1 MMLFDTIR
9 GISGERRGAR
19 RGFGTYLARLSEWAL
34 ILVAVCGVLGLSS
47 TEVQA
52 QTCYAVAGVNNWE
65 DSSTWSGTPGGS
77 GGTCNDGDNG
87 YPDAADENAVVDGAS
102 GFTAVEITVDSSPS
116 QLSVGFVDIIG
127 NGNTAVIR
135 VDGAAA
141 DVREFQVTDLS
152 ILDADA
158 TLNLTQVPAE
168 VRLLV
173 SGDIQNQG
181 DFRPGSAE
189 VSFNGGG
196 AFQNISG
203 SFSDGGA
210 ADNDSFADFEVQ
222 SAARVNPNDLVQ
234 VLGNMN
240 ILGQYGQG
248 VSEPDTLVFGGAD
261 FAVTPSG
268 SFFSAQIKFNN
279 SNNTTASGEV
289 FADVLI
295 TNGTLVQLSNNFE
308 INGLL
313 TIDTNDELQIL
324 TGGSLTLNDDF
335 VNNGTFSPGTQS
347 VEFSGGTNDGGG
359 DPSETTCTGTKT
371 SDDDCE
377 QDIRGSG
384 TLNFGPVDIDGT
396 NTRAVVSQGNQN
408 PDTPVVSTLVIDPG
422 NDDTNTSFVLDDTDL
437 EVRGD
442 LTNNGTFV
450 AGGKRIFFNGGV
462 SQTITSSTG
471 ITFFE
476 LEINNTNSQGVQVAP
491 GADIEVA
498 NQLEIIQGGLTF
510 QAGTPDTELR
520 INNELRMTGSTLE
533 TANADV
539 ILVSSGPTEGYV
551 SYVDEGDDGTLDGS
565 IVGDVIKQREL
576 DGTENWYFLTSPA
589 GTSTNDTFDDL
600 LRQGRT
606 GTNSLWLQ
614 GFTGANAETSNPAV
628 SNVRL
633 YDDSQATTDDDAGWV
648 SINSASDEMESGR
661 GYAVFV
667 FSNDDFSGPPEG
679 FEKLIDSDVEPLFAS
694 SFDFGSLIS
703 VTDNDPN
710 GTSGVVDENEGWQAL
725 GNPYL
730 ATLEFGQMTRTN
742 LDDVV
747 YVYDPQN
754 DGYAAFSI
762 STGSGTGAF
771 FDFDDGNIAPQQ
783 AFLVKATD
791 GTSTGATFD
800 LDIDDITNVQADT
813 SDFFVKST
821 TELPPLVTFRVEA
834 DEARAE
840 TQVAFVRDAEFG
852 KDPGDAYA
860 LQKFARFDQRPS
872 VSLYTTLDDGTGI
885 DINAL
890 PYGVTDEV
898 VIPMAATAIGCE
910 NGAPFSSTATLTWP
924 EVRSMPDTVG
934 LAIRDTHTDELVDL
948 RTQDEY
954 TFEITSTEACSQSTL
969 RKSDGASMLAAPPA
983 PRVVK
988 HSTAKSGSGP
998 RFEFIVTPNGA
1009 LPVELSGFTVA
1020 ADGDDAALLEWSTLS
1035 ETNNAGFYVEQ
1046 KVDGRFQSVSSLIE
1060 GAGTTTEQQSYRYR
1074 VEDLEQGTTH
1084 TFRLRQVDVDGAKT
1098 YSEPVDVKIGIQEA
1112 YQLEA
1117 YPNPVANGEQ
1127 PTVRFAVDES
1137 QPVTIEL
1144 YNTLGQRVRTLY
1156 KDTPRVTGEFQNV
1169 NLDVNGLASGVYF
1182 IRMRGESFATTQK
1195 LVVVR

>member
-1 MMLFDTIR
+1 M
-9 GISGERRGAR
+9 
-19 RGFGTYLARLSEWAL
+19 
-34 ILVAVCGVLGLSS
+34 LVAVCGFLAIGS
-47 TEVQA
+47 TSAQA
-52 QTCYAVAGVNNWE
+52 QTCYAVAGVVDWE
-65 DSSTWSGTPGGS
+65 DSNSWSGTPGGAA
-77 GGTCNDGDNG
+77 GTCADGDNG
-87 YPDAADENAVVDGAS
+87 YPDATDENAVIDGSVGS
-102 GFTAVEITVDSSPS
+102 GVIMEIEVTSSPS
-116 QLSVGFVDIIG
+116 ILTVGFVDIIG
-127 NGNTAVIR
+127 NGQNAILR
-135 VDGAAA
+135 VAGSVVTSTERD
-141 DVREFQVTDLS
+141 FQVSNLS
-152 ILDADA
+152 ILDSDA
-158 TLNLTQVPAE
+158 TLTLTDLPARL
-168 VRLLV
+168 RLLV
-173 SGDIQNQG
+173 SGNFQNQG
-181 DFRPGSAE
+181 DFRPNGIAE

-196 AFQNISG
+196 AFQSLSG
-203 SFSDGGA
+203 SFSDGGGG
-210 ADNDSFADFEVQ
+210 DNDSFADFEVQ
-222 SAARVNPNDLVQ
+222 AGARVNPNDLVQ
-234 VLGNMN
+234 VVGDMD

-248 VSEPDTLVFGGAD
+248 ISEPDTLIFGGSD
-261 FAVTPSG
+261 FAVTGSG
-268 SFFSAQIKFNN
+268 SFFAAQIKFNN
-279 SNNTTASGEV
+279 ANTTTASGEV

-295 TNGTLVQLSNNFE
+295 TNGTLVQLQNNFE

-335 VNNGTFSPGTQS
+335 VNNGTFSPGSQS

-359 DPSETTCTGTKT
+359 DPSDTSCTGKKT

-396 NTRAVVSQGNQN
+396 DTRAVVSQGNQN
-408 PDTPVVSTLVIDPG
+408 PNTPVVSTLVIDPG

-462 SQTITSSTG
+462 RQTITSSTG
-471 ITFFE
+471 ISFFE

-491 GADIEVA
+491 GADIEVT
-498 NQLEIIQGGLTF
+498 NQLEIIQGALSF
-510 QAGTPDTELR
+510 QSGSLDTELR
-520 INNELRMTGSTLE
+520 INNELRMTGGSLE

-539 ILVSSGPTEGYV
+539 VLVSSGTTEGYV
-551 SYVDEGDDGTLDGS
+551 SYVDAGSDGTLDGS

-576 DGTENWYFLTSPA
+576 DGSENWYFLATPA
-589 GTSTNDTFDDL
+589 GTSTNDTFDEL
-600 LRQGRT
+600 LREG
-606 GTNSLWLQ
+606 GANSLWLQ

-667 FSNDDFSGPPEG
+667 FSNEDFSGAPEG
-679 FEKLIDSDVEPLFAS
+679 FEKVIDSDIEPLFAS
-694 SFDFGSLIS
+694 SFDFGPLIS

-710 GTSGVVDENEGWQAL
+710 GTTGTVDENEGWQAL

-730 ATLEFGQMTRTN
+730 ATLDFAQMARTN

-747 YVYDPQN
+747 YVYDAQN

-762 STGSGTGAF
+762 STGSGTGSF

-813 SDFFVKST
+813 SDFFLNST

-834 DEARAE
+834 AEARAE
-840 TQVAFVRDAEFG
+840 TQIAFVRDAEFG

-872 VSLYTTLDDGTGI
+872 LSLYTTLDDGTGI

-890 PYGVTDEV
+890 PYGVTGEV
-898 VIPMAATAIGCE
+898 VVPMAATAIGCE
-910 NGAPFSSTATLTWP
+910 NGAPFSGTATLTWP
-924 EVRSMPDTVG
+924 EIRSMPDTVG
-934 LAIRDTHTDELVDL
+934 LAIRDTQTGDL
-948 RTQDEY
+948 IDIRANDEY
-954 TFEITSTEACSQSTL
+954 TFDIESSETCSQSNL
-969 RKSDGASMLAAPPA
+969 RTSGDAAMIAGPPA
-983 PRVVK
+983 PKVVK
-988 HSTAKSGSGP
+988 HSMSKSSSGP
-998 RFEFIVTPNGA
+998 RFEFVVTPNSA
-1009 LPVELSGFTVA
+1009 LPVELSTFTGS
-1020 ADGDDAALLEWSTLS
+1020 ADGEDAALLEWSTLS

-1046 KVDGRFQSVSSLIE
+1046 KVNGRFQTVSSLID
-1060 GAGTTTEQQSYRYR
+1060 GAGTTTEQQAYRYR
-1074 VEDLEQGTTH
+1074 VEDLDLGTTH
-1084 TFRLRQVDVDGAKT
+1084 TFRLRQVDVDGSPT
-1098 YSEPVDVKIGIQEA
+1098 LSEPVDVTLGIAGE
-1112 YQLEA
+1112 YRLEA
-1117 YPNPVANGEQ
+1117 YPNPVQSGQQATIG
-1127 PTVRFAVDES
+1127 FAVQER
-1137 QPVTIEL
+1137 QPVSIEL
-1144 YNTLGQRVRTLY
+1144 YNTLGQRVRTIY
-1156 KDTPRVTGEFQNV
+1156 DDTPQVVDEIETLT
-1169 NLDVNGLASGVYF
+1169 LDIGDLASGLYF
-1182 IRMRGESFATTQK
+1182 VRMRGESFTTTQK